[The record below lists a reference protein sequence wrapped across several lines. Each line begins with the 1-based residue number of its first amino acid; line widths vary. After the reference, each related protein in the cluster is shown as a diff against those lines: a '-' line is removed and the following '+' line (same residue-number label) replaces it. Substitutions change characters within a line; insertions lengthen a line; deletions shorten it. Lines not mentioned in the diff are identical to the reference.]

1 MEVQVEELG
10 PCRKKL
16 NVSLPAEQ
24 VKSHVEELFVTAN
37 KQYQMKGFRPGKIP
51 RKILEKQFGEAIIA
65 QAREDLVEKGFKE
78 AILSQKL
85 DVIGTPKVEL
95 GEEEFDAE
103 KPFNFMIELEI
114 KPEVKVGKV
123 KEIEIETMP
132 TEITEEEIENGLKEL
147 AQAKRKLATVDEPVQ
162 EGDFV
167 KVDQS
172 FILDGES
179 ILERKGLQIHTGI
192 PVAGTDAEEF
202 KAKLTG
208 QEKGAEIELPINF
221 PENFEK
227 EEARGKTGTLKLTIL
242 EALRFQAPEIN
253 DEFAKGY
260 EFDDLEALTK
270 ELRSRMGEEKER
282 QNNRRIE
289 EEALDALFAE
299 NPFELPAKIIEEETE
314 GRLKQFIEELK
325 QRGVAEE
332 QAKAQAEE
340 ARAEAEEDA
349 KRTIRN
355 LFLIEA
361 IAKKEKLFVT
371 ETDVRN
377 ELQVIASENKVSLGD
392 VQKEFETRNLFG
404 ELRLELMSRKVRNFL
419 RETVTMT
426 DKQGSETKEADK
438 KA

>member
-16 NVSLPAEQ
+16 NVSLPADE
-24 VKSHVEELFVTAN
+24 VKNHIEELYRTAN

-51 RKILEKQFGEAIIA
+51 RKVLEKQFGEAIKA
-65 QAREDLVEKGFKE
+65 QAREDLVEKGFRE
-78 AILSQKL
+78 AVLSQKL

-95 GEEEFDAE
+95 GEEEFDLD
-103 KPFNFMIELEI
+103 KPFTFLIELET

-123 KEIEIETMP
+123 KEIEIEAMSAEVTD
-132 TEITEEEIENGLKEL
+132 EELQNGLQEL
-147 AQAKRKLATVDEPVQ
+147 AQAKRKLGPIDEPIQ

-167 KVDQS
+167 KVDQT
-172 FILDGES
+172 FLLDGKTV
-179 ILERKGLQIHTGI
+179 LEREGLQIHTGI
-192 PVAGTDAEEF
+192 PVAGTDPEEF
-202 KAKLTG
+202 KAKLIG
-208 QEKGAEIELPINF
+208 QEKGAEIELPITF

-227 EEARGKTGTLKLTIL
+227 EEARGKTGTLKMKIL
-242 EALRFQAPEIN
+242 EALRFQAPEID
-253 DEFAKGY
+253 DEFAKAY
-260 EFDDLEALTK
+260 EFEDLEALKK
-270 ELRSRMGEEKER
+270 ELLARMAEEKER
-282 QNNRRIE
+282 RDKRRIE
-289 EEALDALFAE
+289 EEALDQLFAE
-299 NPFELPAKIIEEETE
+299 NPFDLPSKIIEEETE

-325 QRGVAEE
+325 RNGASEE

-340 ARAEAEEDA
+340 AREEAEADA
-349 KRTIRN
+349 RRTIRN

-377 ELQVIASENKVSLGD
+377 ELQVIASENKVSLD
-392 VQKEFETRNLFG
+392 EVQKEFETRNLFG

-419 RETVTMT
+419 RENVTMT
-426 DKQGSETKEADK
+426 DKKGTDSKEAEK

>member
-16 NVSLPAEQ
+16 NVSLPADQ
-24 VKSHVEELFVTAN
+24 VKSHVEELYVTAN

-51 RKILEKQFGEAIIA
+51 RKILEKQFGDAIIA
-65 QAREDLVEKGFKE
+65 QAREDLVEKGFRE
-78 AILSQKL
+78 AITSQKL

-95 GEEEFDAE
+95 GEEEFDVN
-103 KPFNFMIELEI
+103 KPFTFLIELEI
-114 KPEVKVGKV
+114 KPEVQVGKI
-123 KEIEIETMP
+123 KEIEIESQP
-132 TEITEEEIENGLKEL
+132 TEITDEEIQNGLQEL
-147 AQAKRKLATVDEPVQ
+147 AQAKRKLGSIEEPVQ
-162 EGDFV
+162 DGDFV
-167 KVDQS
+167 RVDQT
-172 FILDGES
+172 FLLDGEPV
-179 ILERKGLQIHTGI
+179 LERKGLQIHTGI

-202 KAKLTG
+202 KAKLIG
-208 QEKGAEIELPINF
+208 QEKGAEIELPITF

-227 EEARGKTGTLKLTIL
+227 EEARGKTGTLKLKLL
-242 EALRFQAPEIN
+242 ETLRFQAPEID

-260 EFDDLEALTK
+260 EFENLEALTK
-270 ELRSRMGEEKER
+270 ELRNRMGEEKKR
-282 QNNRRIE
+282 QIHRRIE

-299 NPFELPAKIIEEETE
+299 HPFDLPAKIIEEETE

-325 QRGVAEE
+325 KQGSTEE

-349 KRTIRN
+349 RRTIRN

-377 ELQVIASENKVSLGD
+377 ELQVIASENKVSLDD

-404 ELRLELMSRKVRNFL
+404 ELRLELMNRKVRNFL
-419 RETVTMT
+419 RETVKMT
-426 DKQGSETKEADK
+426 DKKGSDQEEAEKEA
-438 KA
+438 

>member
-16 NVSLPAEQ
+16 NVSLPADQ
-24 VKSHVEELFVTAN
+24 VKSHVEELYVTAN

-95 GEEEFDAE
+95 GEEEFSVE
-103 KPFNFMIELEI
+103 KPFNFLIELEI

-123 KEIEIETMP
+123 KEIEIETLP
-132 TEITEEEIENGLKEL
+132 TEVTEEEIEGGLKEL
-147 AQAKRKLATVDEPVQ
+147 AQAKRKMGPVEGPVQ

-172 FILDGES
+172 FILDGKP

-202 KAKLTG
+202 KAKLLG
-208 QEKGAEIELPINF
+208 QEKGAEVELPITF

-242 EALRFQAPEIN
+242 ETLRFQAPEIN

-270 ELRSRMGEEKER
+270 ELRTRMAEEKER

-314 GRLKQFIEELK
+314 GRLKQFTEELK
-325 QRGVAEE
+325 QRGANEE

-377 ELQVIASENKVSLGD
+377 ELQVIASENKVSPEE

>member
-16 NVSLPAEQ
+16 NVSLPADQ

-65 QAREDLVEKGFKE
+65 QAREDLVEKGFRE

-95 GEEEFDAE
+95 SEEEFDVE
-103 KPFNFMIELEI
+103 KPFTFLIELEI
-114 KPEVKVGKV
+114 KPQVKVGKV
-123 KEIEIETMP
+123 KDIEIESMP

-147 AQAKRKLATVDEPVQ
+147 ATAKRKLGTVDEPIQ
-162 EGDFV
+162 EGDFI

-172 FILDGES
+172 FLLDGNPL
-179 ILERKGLQIHTGI
+179 LERKGLQIHTGI
-192 PVAGTDAEEF
+192 PVAGTDPEEF
-202 KAKLTG
+202 KAKLIG
-208 QEKGAEIELPINF
+208 QKKGNEVELPLTF
-221 PENFEK
+221 PDNFEK
-227 EEARGKTGTLKLTIL
+227 EEARGKTGILKMKIL
-242 EALRFQAPEIN
+242 EALRFQAPAI
-253 DEFAKGY
+253 DDAFAKTY
-260 EFDDLEALTK
+260 EFEDLEALKK
-270 ELRSRMGEEKER
+270 ELRTRMGEEKDR
-282 QNNRRIE
+282 QNKRRIE
-289 EEALDALFAE
+289 EEALDVLFAE
-299 NPFELPAKIIEEETE
+299 NPFDLPGKIIEEETE

-325 QRGVAEE
+325 RGGASEE

-340 ARAEAEEDA
+340 ARSEAEEDA

-377 ELQVIASENKVSLGD
+377 ELQVIASENKASLDD

-419 RETVTMT
+419 RESVTMT
-426 DKQGSETKEADK
+426 DKKGTDSKEADK